1 MAVYKE
7 EKTNTW
13 RVLYRYTD
21 WNGER
26 KQSQKRG
33 FKTKREAQAWER
45 EQLNK
50 LGGDLDMTF
59 KSFVQHYTED
69 IQTRIKENTWATKEH
84 IIQTK
89 LMPYFGKLKMCNITA
104 WGYELLKHDYTTFD
118 LFGAFGYDLNATVT
132 LQHNWSF
139 YDNTKTSAEIVLDL
153 YRLIREETQEMVII
167 GCNTITHL
175 CAGFVEVNRIGDD
188 TSGKVWTRTRAMG
201 VNSLAFRLPQNG
213 RFYMIDADCVG
224 ILEHNIPWELN
235 RQWLDLLARSGSPLF
250 VSCQKGI
257 LSEKQENE
265 VKKAFSISS
274 VQKNKAIPQDWEYN
288 TIPQKWI
295 IDGELTEY
303 DWFLQS
309 YPTLMERKILPYQ

>member
-1 MAVYKE
+1 MLHDVKVEAEHPDWLLSQGEGYHHPERTPVLDPSHPEVKE
-7 EKTNTW
+7 YL
-13 RVLYRYTD
+13 RSVL
-21 WNGER
+21 
-26 KQSQKRG
+26 KK
-33 FKTKREAQAWER
+33 
-45 EQLNK
+45 
-50 LGGDLDMTF
+50 
-59 KSFVQHYTED
+59 
-69 IQTRIKENTWATKEH
+69 IK
-84 IIQTK
+84 
-89 LMPYFGKLKMCNITA
+89 G